1 MQPRETLAAISR
13 SATRGLGAFRA
24 SLASPER
31 SPRMAVVLGRLLGLA
46 FLVCF
51 ATGLYSH
58 FLQDPLPWMVFPTR
72 PVQLYQWTQGLHIT
86 AGIVCFPL
94 ILGKLHVVYPALFQ
108 TPPVRSFPHLLE
120 RASIA
125 LFVASSLVQI
135 VIGFI
140 NTVQWYQLFPFPFRQ
155 THYALSFVVIGSLA
169 VHIGVKLPVILQ
181 HWRKRPTA
189 RPSEANG
196 VTGRVHRWMDGS
208 GTTTRRAFLGT
219 VGAGSA
225 VVVLTTAGQSF
236 APLQALNLFAPRDPR
251 VGPQGL
257 PINRTAEEAEVVQLA
272 ESAGWT
278 LSVVAGTRR
287 IVLDRDALR
296 ALDQRTVDLPIAC
309 VEGWSRM
316 ATWTGVRLSDLLDLV
331 EAPTDARIRAVSLET
346 NSSYG
351 VSEIGPEFARD
362 ELTLVAL
369 ELNGDELDIDHGYPA
384 RIISP
389 GRPGVLQTKW
399 LSRLEVIA

>member
-1 MQPRETLAAISR
+1 MTPRDAIAVAGRTMTAYRAALAA
-13 SATRGLGAFRA
+13 
-24 SLASPER
+24 PER
-31 SPRMAVVLGRLLGLA
+31 TARMAVVLGRLLGLA
-46 FLVCF
+46 FLVCMG
-51 ATGLYSH
+51 TGLYSH

-86 AGIVCFPL
+86 AGIICFPL
-94 ILGKLHVVYPALFQ
+94 ILGKLHVVYPQLFQ
-108 TPPVRSFPHLLE
+108 TPPVRSFPHFLE

-135 VIGFI
+135 TIGFI
-140 NTVQWYQLFPFPFRQ
+140 NTVQWYQLFAFPFRQ

-169 VHIGVKLPVILQ
+169 VHIGVKLPVILR
-181 HWRKRPTA
+181 HWRKQPRKPVAAT
-189 RPSEANG
+189 SG

-208 GTTTRRAFLGT
+208 GTTSRRAFLAT

-225 VVVLTTAGQSF
+225 VVALTTAGQSF
-236 APLQALNLFAPRDPR
+236 APLQPLNLFAPRDPR

-257 PINRTAEEAEVVQLA
+257 PVNRTAEDAEVVQLA
-272 ESAGWT
+272 RSAGWT
-278 LSVVAGTRR
+278 LSVVAGARR
-287 IVLDRDALR
+287 IVLDREALR
-296 ALDQRTVDLPIAC
+296 ELEQRTVDLPIAC

-331 EAPTDARIRAVSLET
+331 EAPADARIRAVSLET

-399 LSRLEVIA
+399 LSRLEVIE